1 MSHDSKSLIAIF
13 HCVNALNDGLSLT
26 TSEDNREVRS
36 IKLPCSGKVDILY
49 LTKAFETGADGV
61 AIVTCGLGECRYV
74 EGNLRARKRAA
85 AVERLLE
92 EAGLGSGRLAV
103 IAVNEGGLETV
114 IRELEAF
121 RSRLKALPG
130 RGLSPDIEITAN
142 PY

>member
-1 MSHDSKSLIAIF
+1 MSHDFKPLITIF
-13 HCVNALNDGLSLT
+13 HCVNALNDGLPVA
-26 TSEDNREVRS
+26 TSDDNWEVRS

-74 EGNLRARKRAA
+74 EGNLRVWKRAA

-92 EAGLGSGRLAV
+92 EAGLGTGRLAV
-103 IAVNEGGLETV
+103 IAANEGGLETV
-114 IRELEAF
+114 VRELEAF
-121 RSRLKALPG
+121 SSRLKALPG